1 MTDKVDKVGPVEV
14 LSLAHVDSVE
24 ALRAANNKTLGFLP
38 KGALAERLEAGDCLG
53 VRDGGYD
60 LIGYLLFAQ
69 AKDRLRVIHLCIA
82 EVARR
87 KGCAKVLVDGLRQE
101 ARQRNVSMVSLNCR
115 RDYPAHRVW
124 PKLGFI
130 PLAEKPAKTHGRV
143 LVHWV
148 LEDRRKHDLFHVDVT
163 EDRMNVVVDA
173 NVFFDLH
180 APDRPDT
187 LVSKGL
193 LADYLED
200 LLRMFITDETFVE
213 IGRSQMPKQRIRS
226 LGQAHA
232 FPRVEHDAEQAA
244 EYEHDLRSFL
254 PSKTDSEISD
264 IRQLAMAAASP
275 VSIFVTGDERIRK
288 ASIAIQKAIGLRVI
302 DPTQVIGELHRIVDR
317 DSYAAATLS
326 GSRLAWRRL
335 SPEDLPR
342 DKVITFLGPHE
353 RKSRF
358 EALANEALA
367 RPDLWRIEG
376 LWSDTDL
383 VAIRALRLRPED
395 RLIEVALCRAARG
408 SEQQLLTQFV
418 AASILYEAVLQRY
431 DTVRLRPH
439 SIAPNAGPEV
449 SEMGFVKEAGG
460 YIRVCL
466 TSVMPS
472 KIVRG
477 RLQQVVGHEASNGD
491 VGAQCS
497 PCALS
502 DREERCVIVPIRPG
516 YAQQIFDFNRAA
528 EDIFEAERSVLL
540 RWTNVYFRRKGQHR
554 LLTAPARILWYVS
567 GPRGGVVA
575 VSRLDG
581 VNAGSP
587 KDMFREYRR
596 MGALRWRDIYEMCRG
611 EEVREIMV
619 LSFSHTFM
627 FNNAISLDEL
637 RELYTGHGKR
647 LQVQSPSGVPYHVFL
662 DVFRKGFPV
671 LDAGA

>member
-53 VRDGGYD
+53 VRDGGDD

-82 EVARR
+82 AVARR

-148 LEDRRKHDLFHVDVT
+148 L
-163 EDRMNVVVDA
+163 
-173 NVFFDLH
+173 
-180 APDRPDT
+180 
-187 LVSKGL
+187 
-193 LADYLED
+193 
-200 LLRMFITDETFVE
+200 
-213 IGRSQMPKQRIRS
+213 
-226 LGQAHA
+226 GQAHA
-232 FPRVEHDAEQAA
+232 FPRVEHDSEQAA
-244 EYEHDLRSFL
+244 EYEQDLRSVL

-275 VSIFVTGDERIRK
+275 VSVFVTGDERIRK
-288 ASIAIQKAIGLRVI
+288 ASIAIQKVIGLRVI

-317 DSYAAATLS
+317 DSYAATALS

-335 SPEDLPR
+335 SREDLPR
-342 DKVITFLGPHE
+342 GKVINFLGPHE

-358 EALANEALA
+358 EALVNEALA
-367 RPDLWRIEG
+367 RPDLWRSEG

-383 VAIRALRLRPED
+383 VAIRALRFRPED

-418 AASILYEAVLQRY
+418 AASTLYEAVGRRY

-439 SIAPNAGPEV
+439 SIAPAAGPEV

-472 KIVRG
+472 KIARG
-477 RLQQVVGHEASNGD
+477 RLQQVVDHEASIENLGS
-491 VGAQCS
+491 QCS

-502 DREERCVIVPIRPG
+502 DLEERCVIVPIRPG

-528 EDIFEAERSVLL
+528 EDMFEAQRSVLL
-540 RWTNVYFRRKGQHR
+540 RWSNVYFRRRGQRH

-581 VNAGSP
+581 VNAGLP

-611 EEVREIMV
+611 EEVQEIMV

-627 FNNAISLDEL
+627 FNNAMSLEEL

-647 LQVQSPSGVPYHVFL
+647 LQVQSPSGVPHHVFL
-662 DVFRKGFPV
+662 DIFRKGFPA
-671 LDAGA
+671 LDAAA